1 MNTILGLMSSYAVV
15 VRAGSF
21 TQAATRLGLS
31 KSVVSRHISA
41 LEKQLGVQ
49 LLYRSTHHLR
59 MTEAGERFY
68 AHCRDLDQIVEQA
81 TAVATVGQETPRGL
95 LRITLPQTLV
105 VSPIGNMIARFQ
117 ERHPEVQC
125 DVRVTSLQ
133 VDPIEEGFDLALR
146 IGDLEDSNL
155 LCRKLLDVRLLAVA
169 TRGYV
174 KQHGKPRSLRELRK
188 HNCLVY
194 SEFDSRSRWSVATAP
209 RRAAM
214 PQASLSTNSGVLL
227 LHALLAGQGIVVG
240 PEIMFDPHLRTGKLQ
255 IVLDAFQPTAIYAV
269 FPSGRFPTARRQ
281 AFVDFLMTE
290 LRKRTIKF

>member
-15 VRAGSF
+15 VRTGSF
-21 TQAATRLGLS
+21 TQAAARLGLS
-31 KSVVSRHISA
+31 KSVISRHISA

-49 LLYRSTHHLR
+49 LLYRSTHRLS

-68 AHCRDLDQIVEQA
+68 AHCRDLDQVVAQA
-81 TAVATVGQETPRGL
+81 TAVAIAGQETPRGM

-105 VSPIGNMIARFQ
+105 VSPIGALIAQFQ
-117 ERHPEVQC
+117 EKYPEVQC

-169 TRGYV
+169 TPGYV
-174 KQHGKPRSLRELRK
+174 KQHGLPQSLRDLRK
-188 HNCLVY
+188 QNCLVY
-194 SEFDSRSRWSVATAP
+194 SEFDSRSRWSVTTASD
-209 RRAAM
+209 RAAV
-214 PQASLSTNSGVLL
+214 PQSSLSTNSGVLL

-255 IVLDAFQPTAIYAV
+255 VVFDAFKPTAIYAV
-269 FPSGRFPTARRQ
+269 FPPGRFPTARRQ
-281 AFVDFLMTE
+281 VFVDFLVAQM
-290 LRKRTIKF
+290 RKRAVKF

>member
-21 TQAATRLGLS
+21 TQAASRLGLS
-31 KSVVSRHISA
+31 KSVISRHISA

-68 AHCRDLDQIVEQA
+68 ARCRDLDQIVEQA

-117 ERHPEVQC
+117 EKYPEVQC

-146 IGDLEDSNL
+146 MGDLEDSNL
-155 LCRKLLDVRLLAVA
+155 LCRKLLDVRLIAVA

-174 KQHGKPRSLRELRK
+174 KQHGKPQSLRELRK

-194 SEFDSRSRWSVATAP
+194 SEFDSRSRWSVAAAP
-209 RRAAM
+209 RRAVM
-214 PQASLSTNSGVLL
+214 SQASLSTNSGVLL

-240 PEIMFDPHLRTGKLQ
+240 PEIMFEPHLRTDKLQ
-255 IVLDAFQPTAIYAV
+255 IVFDGFKPTALYAV
-269 FPSGRFPTARRQ
+269 FPSGRFPTVRRQ
-281 AFVDFLMTE
+281 AFVDFLMAE
-290 LRKRTIKF
+290 LDKRAIKS

>member
-1 MNTILGLMSSYAVV
+1 MNTMLGLMSSYAVV

-21 TQAATRLGLS
+21 TQAASRLGLS
-31 KSVVSRHISA
+31 KSVISRHISA

-68 AHCRDLDQIVEQA
+68 ARCRDLDQIVEQA
-81 TAVATVGQETPRGL
+81 TAVATAGQETPRGL

-117 ERHPEVQC
+117 EKHPEVQC

-146 IGDLEDSNL
+146 IGDLEDSSL
-155 LCRKLLDVRLLAVA
+155 LCRKLLDLRLIAVA
-169 TRGYV
+169 TQGYV
-174 KQHGKPRSLRELRK
+174 KRHGRPRSLRELHK
-188 HNCLVY
+188 HNCLLY
-194 SEFDSRSRWSVATAP
+194 SEFDSRSRRSVADAP
-209 RRAAM
+209 RRTVM

-240 PEIMFDPHLRTGKLQ
+240 PEIMFEPHLRTGRLQ
-255 IVLDAFQPTAIYAV
+255 IVFDAFKPTALYAV
-269 FPSGRFPTARRQ
+269 FPPGRFPTARRQ
-281 AFVDFLMTE
+281 AFVDFLAAE
-290 LRKRTIKF
+290 LQRRAVKS